1 MPQLDRPVTLR
12 LRNEGYRD
20 TLDEYVPGAW
30 RETRIWAAVQEGGS
44 YDQLGESGTRVTSVR
59 NFTVR
64 YRSDLAATPPERV
77 EIVDEEG
84 VPWTVEGVDP
94 SDVRRRFLTIT
105 AVSGG

>member
-12 LRNEGYRD
+12 LREGDSRNEH
-20 TLDEYVPGAW
+20 DEHVPGAW
-30 RETRIWAAVQEGGS
+30 REFRIWAAYQEGGS

-84 VPWTVEGVDP
+84 VPWTAEGVDP